1 MLIVRSQ
8 ISYAV
13 DTRKHWTAVMF
24 STTLY
29 TVPVK
34 TSTFFEYFSQKS
46 ANFYNVWLTH
56 MVDTFSFCNFV
67 FSEISVVVWC
77 NNWLFKM
84 HPIFEGNN
92 ENSITSIFHKVQ
104 W

>member
-1 MLIVRSQ
+1 MVRSQ

-56 MVDTFSFCNFV
+56 MVDTFTVSA
-67 FSEISVVVWC
+67 I
-77 NNWLFKM
+77 LFFFLKFQLSCGVTIGYLRCIQFLRETM
-84 HPIFEGNN
+84 KIR
-92 ENSITSIFHKVQ
+92 
-104 W
+104 